1 MKKIFLIFVGCL
13 LLAACTSAETESLA
27 LEIKTNYQNRID
39 AQYDMYEAFGVF
51 DGLPDDSNQAPVVT
65 DVKVYQITNKKFIG
79 LAKVDING
87 KQRIKAIHISADE
100 DGYYWEIQE

>member
-1 MKKIFLIFVGCL
+1 MKRIIILFIGCL
-13 LLAACTSAETESLA
+13 LLSSCTSVETESLA
-27 LEIKTNYQNRID
+27 TEIKADYQNRID

-51 DGLPDDSNQAPVVT
+51 DGLPDDANQAPIVT
-65 DVKVYQITNKKFIG
+65 DVKVYQIKSKRYVG
-79 LAKVDING
+79 LAIVEING